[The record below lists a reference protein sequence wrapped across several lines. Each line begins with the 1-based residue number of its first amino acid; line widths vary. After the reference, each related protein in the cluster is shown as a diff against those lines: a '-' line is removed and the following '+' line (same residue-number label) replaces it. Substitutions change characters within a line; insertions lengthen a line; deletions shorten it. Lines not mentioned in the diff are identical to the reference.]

1 VPIRQI
7 QKLEFIRSNVP
18 TMTASFG

>member
-7 QKLEFIRSNVP
+7 EKLEFIRSNVP
-18 TMTASFG
+18 MMTASFG